1 MSVAVMN
8 PPAEV
13 STPIEVRFGTS
24 QPQRRVTVFFRGI
37 LAIPQLIVVGVI
49 GYGAAVVVFLG
60 WFAALF
66 TGRLPAPFARFLTGY
81 MRWYTRVIAYEYLLT
96 DVYPPFSLDPDPVYP
111 VDLTVTTGRLNR
123 AAVFFRILLVVPVSI
138 LSTALAF
145 GWQVLSFFFWIIT
158 LVKGRMPDSI
168 FGATAAVIRFQARVN
183 GYLYLLTSVYPGGML
198 GDTGPGGVAVEV
210 AESGTPYAPF
220 APMPPP
226 PPQAWGVAAGIAAP
240 VPPPPPAPYS
250 AGAAPPPATWAD
262 VPPPPATGP
271 DPSAP
276 VPPPSAE
283 PHPLDGFP
291 GSGTVP
297 PAPGA
302 DVPPPPLPPP
312 PPVGTVPPPPGGAGT
327 LPPPLPPPPSPGS
340 YAPPPPV
347 AGTPAVPDAG
357 PGRVWP
363 LFLTSAARTLT
374 IVLLVLG
381 AVGFAAYV
389 ALVATL
395 ASSSSLTNS
404 LQASLAGSE
413 TQLAYEALQ
422 TPTDTFVSASKSCRD
437 NATSTSGELQCL
449 QSADATYAKAIDAY
463 VTALGLIDYPSSAQV
478 QASAAVAAGK
488 NASALL
494 ISLSTA
500 PDAQT
505 YTSISTS
512 SAFSTGLHALD
523 STYND
528 LIDTLNNS

>member
-1 MSVAVMN
+1 
-8 PPAEV
+8 
-13 STPIEVRFGTS
+13 
-24 QPQRRVTVFFRGI
+24 
-37 LAIPQLIVVGVI
+37 
-49 GYGAAVVVFLG
+49 
-60 WFAALF
+60 
-66 TGRLPAPFARFLTGY
+66 
-81 MRWYTRVIAYEYLLT
+81 
-96 DVYPPFSLDPDPVYP
+96 
-111 VDLTVTTGRLNR
+111 
-123 AAVFFRILLVVPVSI
+123 
-138 LSTALAF
+138 
-145 GWQVLSFFFWIIT
+145 
-158 LVKGRMPDSI
+158 
-168 FGATAAVIRFQARVN
+168 
-183 GYLYLLTSVYPGGML
+183 
-198 GDTGPGGVAVEV
+198 
-210 AESGTPYAPF
+210 
-220 APMPPP
+220 
-226 PPQAWGVAAGIAAP
+226 
-240 VPPPPPAPYS
+240 
-250 AGAAPPPATWAD
+250 
-262 VPPPPATGP
+262 
-271 DPSAP
+271 
-276 VPPPSAE
+276 
-283 PHPLDGFP
+283 
-291 GSGTVP
+291 
-297 PAPGA
+297 
-302 DVPPPPLPPP
+302 
-312 PPVGTVPPPPGGAGT
+312 
-327 LPPPLPPPPSPGS
+327 
-340 YAPPPPV
+340 
-347 AGTPAVPDAG
+347 VPDAG